1 MSRIM
6 SFLFLITLLASSGHS
21 MTVDEAV
28 EYALK
33 NNPDL
38 QAFRFEEEVIRGQ
51 EIKARLP
58 LRFNPTLE
66 SNIARKGKSPV
77 EEGSRRFTDYG
88 VKLSQ
93 EFEIA
98 GQRGFRIGIA
108 DKDLGR
114 VRLEIKNRERILI
127 SEVKDAFAKTI
138 ASKKKIEL
146 TKEVI
151 RIQEQLLDFTRTKL
165 EAGEVSGLQVNLAE
179 VEFSKAKRELLV
191 AENEYRE
198 SLLALQGL
206 LGLKPDLTLSLE
218 GILLGEVFALPDKGL
233 LLESTL
239 SKRPDVLAAL
249 AEMDSTKGTVELVK
263 REAVPNLT
271 MSGFYEKDEDRNI
284 FGIEFSVPIPF
295 FDRKQAE
302 KREALAR
309 AQQARTKQSGLQK
322 IIQTEIEE
330 AYAHLSS
337 ALRELSLFEKEI
349 ISKALENL
357 GLLNLAFKEGKISF
371 LDVRLAQKETLES
384 QFSYLDTQLRTRL
397 AINALER
404 ATGGSLK

>member
-1 MSRIM
+1 MLRVLASA
-6 SFLFLITLLASSGHS
+6 FLTLLIVSSGYS
-21 MTVDEAV
+21 MTLDEALQ
-28 EYALK
+28 YALK

-38 QAFRFEEEVIRGQ
+38 QAFRFEEDVIKGQ

-58 LRFNPTLE
+58 LRFNPTIG
-66 SNIARKGKSPV
+66 SNVATKGKSSV

-108 DKDLGR
+108 EKDLGR
-114 VRLEIKNRERILI
+114 VGLEIKNRERILI

-151 RIQEQLLDFTRTKL
+151 RIQEQLLGSTRTKL

-179 VEFSKAKRELLV
+179 IEFSKAKRELLV

-198 SLLALQGL
+198 GLLTLQGL
-206 LGLKPDLTLSLE
+206 LGLKPDLTLNLE
-218 GILLGEVFALPDKGL
+218 GTLPGEVFALPEKGL
-233 LLESTL
+233 LLESAL
-239 SKRPDVLAAL
+239 SNRPDILAAL
-249 AEMDSTKGTVELVK
+249 AEVDSTKTAVALAG
-263 REAVPNLT
+263 REAIPNLT
-271 MSGFYEKDEDRNI
+271 VSGLYEKDERRNI

-302 KREALAR
+302 RREALAR
-309 AQQARTKQSGLQK
+309 AQQARIRQSGLQK
-322 IIQTEIEE
+322 IIPIEIEE

-337 ALRELSLFEKEI
+337 ALRELSLFKNEI
-349 ISKALENL
+349 LSKALESL
-357 GLLNLAFKEGKISF
+357 GLLNLAFEEGKIGF
-371 LDVRLAQKETLES
+371 FDVRLGQKDTLES
-384 QFSYLDTQLRTRL
+384 QFSYLDVQLRTQL
-397 AINALER
+397 AINVLEK

>member
-1 MSRIM
+1 MLKILVSI
-6 SFLFLITLLASSGHS
+6 FLSILFTSSAYS
-21 MTVDEAV
+21 ITVDEAV
-28 EYALK
+28 EFGLK

-38 QAFRFEEEVIRGQ
+38 QAFRLEEEVIKGQ

-58 LRFNPTLE
+58 LRFNPTIE
-66 SNIARKGKSPV
+66 SNIATKGKSPI
-77 EEGSRRFTDYG
+77 EEGSKRFTDYG
-88 VKLSQ
+88 VKVSQ

-108 DKDLGR
+108 ERDLGR

-138 ASKKKIEL
+138 ASKEKIEL

-151 RIQEQLLDFTRTKL
+151 RIQERLLDSTRTKL
-165 EAGEVSGLQVNLAE
+165 QAGEVSGLQVNLAE

-198 SLLALQGL
+198 SLLTLQGL

-218 GILLGEVFALPDKGL
+218 GTLPGEVFALPEKGL
-233 LLESTL
+233 LLESAL
-239 SKRPDVLAAL
+239 SNRPDILAAL
-249 AEMDSTKGTVELVK
+249 AEVDSTKTAVELAG

-271 MSGFYEKDEDRNI
+271 VSGLYEKDESRNI

-302 KREALAR
+302 RREALAR
-309 AQQARTKQSGLQK
+309 AQQARTRQSGLQR
-322 IIQTEIEE
+322 IIPIEIEE

-337 ALRELSLFEKEI
+337 ALRELSLFKNEI
-349 ISKALENL
+349 LSKALESL
-357 GLLNLAFKEGKISF
+357 GLLNLAFKEGKIGF
-371 LDVRLAQKETLES
+371 FDVRLGQKDTLES
-384 QFSYLDTQLRTRL
+384 QFSYLDVRLRTRL

-404 ATGGSLK
+404 AIGGRLK